1 MRLGRLPIALSAWL
15 ALGSVPIAI
24 AADESLH
31 RRQAQIGKY
40 FDEKLRREALRVLI
54 QTYLATFESIGI
66 ETWLMH
72 GSLLGWWWN
81 KRVMPW
87 DDDAD
92 VMVSEP
98 SMFLLAAYY
107 NMTTYYYEYP
117 AIPEGRS
124 FLLDI
129 NPHYLVRDKGK
140 GLNSIDARWIDMEH
154 GLFIDITTARYNV
167 TYGEGEGVLVGK
179 DGHLFRDTYL
189 LPLLETTFEGVK
201 AKIPYKYKDFLI
213 SEYGKESLSDKEI
226 NNHHFDEDK
235 MEWVPTGE
243 L

>member
-1 MRLGRLPIALSAWL
+1 MRLGRLPITLSAWL
-15 ALGSVPIAI
+15 ALGSVPVAV

-31 RRQAQIGKY
+31 RRQAKPGKY
-40 FDEKLRREALRVLI
+40 FVESSFSVHYDGRFAIKRIKDKKTRREALRVLI

-72 GSLLGWWWN
+72 GSLLG
-81 KRVMPW
+81 
-87 DDDAD
+87 
-92 VMVSEP
+92 
-98 SMFLLAAYY
+98 
-107 NMTTYYYEYP
+107 
-117 AIPEGRS
+117 
-124 FLLDI
+124 
-129 NPHYLVRDKGK
+129 
-140 GLNSIDARWIDMEH
+140 WIDMEH

-189 LPLLETTFEGVK
+189 LPLLETTYEGVK
-201 AKIPYKYKDFLI
+201 AEIPYKYKDFLI
-213 SEYGKESLSDKEI
+213 SEYGKEFLLDKEI
-226 NNHHFDEDK
+226 NNHHFDDDK